1 MWLTT
6 MRCEQF
12 KTIINVFLF
21 WESISCCARMF
32 YQLHCVFIVKYN
44 TRELK

>member
-12 KTIINVFLF
+12 KTIINVFFVLGINF
-21 WESISCCARMF
+21 VLCANVLSVTLRV
-32 YQLHCVFIVKYN
+32 YCKV
-44 TRELK
+44 